1 MPFAT
6 RFISAPWFAVTSILV
21 AQIPQLEI
29 HPLSVAPE
37 SFRSPDL
44 RVNVDLLLLPV
55 TVTDRFG
62 AVVDNLVEPSFTIL
76 EDNTPRPIVSFNSE
90 DAPCSVG
97 VVVDISGSMGGK
109 NRLAAEAM
117 RAFFDTANPDDEAF
131 LLTVST
137 RPNSLSGFTTD
148 FGNLQSQ
155 LSMSRP
161 GGATALVDTV
171 QLALRRLRESH
182 KSRRALLIIS
192 DGMDNNSRYSE
203 AALLRLAQEA
213 DVQIYTIGMAT
224 SAVNK
229 KGIELTEEPRGL
241 AFLSQLSERSGGLNF
256 TLGTYENPVPI
267 ASKIS
272 RAIRDRYLIGYHP
285 STSEPGKWR
294 AIRVKVN
301 VPRLRVSTR
310 NGYYAR

>member
-1 MPFAT
+1 MPFT
-6 RFISAPWFAVTSILV
+6 RWFISAPWFAVSSILL

-29 HPLSVAPE
+29 HPPRIAAE

-44 RVNVDLLLLPV
+44 RVNVDLVLLTV

-62 AVVDNLVEPSFTIL
+62 SVVNNLAEPSFTIL

-90 DAPCSVG
+90 DAACSVG
-97 VVVDISGSMGGK
+97 VVIDISGSMGGK
-109 NRLAAEAM
+109 TNLAAEAM
-117 RAFFDTANPDDEAF
+117 RTFFDAANPDDEAF

-137 RPNSLSGFTTD
+137 RPNTLSGFTND

-161 GGATALVDTV
+161 GGATALVDTI
-171 QLALRRLRESH
+171 QLALRRLREARNP
-182 KSRRALLIIS
+182 RRALLVIS
-192 DGMDNNSRYSE
+192 DGMDNHSRYSE

-229 KGIELTEEPRGL
+229 KGIEMTEEPGGL
-241 AFLSQLSERSGGLNF
+241 AFLSHLSERSGGLNF
-256 TLGTYENPVPI
+256 TLGTYENPVSI
-267 ASKIS
+267 ASKIG

-285 STSEPGKWR
+285 SASDAGKWR
-294 AIRVKVN
+294 AIRVKVD
-301 VPRLRVSTR
+301 VPQLHVSTR
-310 NGYYAR
+310 SGYYAR